1 MAFNA
6 TNENV
11 VIVLL
16 MALTLF
22 MAGVRMRKP
31 LETNWLLVYWLG
43 MTMISFRY
51 PDETF
56 DPRVIMVGLAAGL
69 LLRFEFLG
77 RSITSALRLVEA
89 CVWVYILYMG
99 LVTVTTR

>member
-1 MAFNA
+1 MSFNA
-6 TNENV
+6 NNYTV
-11 VIVLL
+11 SIALL

-31 LETNWLLVYWLG
+31 LETNWLLFYWGLI
-43 MTMISFRY
+43 TIISFRY

-56 DPRVIMVGLAAGL
+56 DPRVVMVGLSVGL

-77 RSITSALRLVEA
+77 GAFEKLIRAVEIA
-89 CVWVYILYMG
+89 VFIYIVARCVKAIFQW
-99 LVTVTTR
+99 